1 MKYKFIFD
9 LDGTITKEETL
20 PLIAKHFGIE
30 EEISAL
36 TQETIRGN
44 IPFIESF
51 IKRIKIMGRFP
62 VSEIEKLLAEVKLF
76 DKILNFI
83 EENKNDCIIATGN
96 IKEWVGKLAGRIGCE
111 YYASEAL
118 VENNTIMKLTN
129 ILKKEEIVRKYQEE
143 GYTVVM
149 IGDGNNDMEA
159 MRQADVSVA
168 CGLIHYPAN
177 SIMTIADYCVFDQN
191 SLYRLLG
198 QIVKPKEGTSL
209 VLSCAGIGSRL
220 GLDKTKALI
229 EIENKKLIHHQLEA
243 FEKMEDIRIVVGY
256 QANSVIEAVLQMRE
270 DVIFVFNHDYFY
282 TKTGTSFYLGA
293 RHGRSYAVAWDG
305 DLIVN
310 PKDIERCLNFDGEYI
325 GCSKKVTDDAVFV
338 KVNDNDE
345 VVFFSRENG
354 DYEWS
359 GPAKL
364 KKENI
369 PYVSTNVYNQIEPL
383 LPLPMLKIDAQ
394 DIDTYDDYL
403 QAIELMG
410 SWKNDQ

>member
-9 LDGTITKEETL
+9 LDGTITQQETL
-20 PLIAKHFGIE
+20 PLIAKVFQCEEQIE
-30 EEISAL
+30 SL

-51 IKRIKIMGRFP
+51 IKRMAILGRYP
-62 VSEIEKLLAEVKLF
+62 VSEVKALLSEVPLAE
-76 DKILNFI
+76 KIVRFI
-83 EENKNDCIIATGN
+83 TQNREDCIIATGN
-96 IKEWVGKLAGRIGCE
+96 FSGWVDGLMEKIGCE

-118 VENNTIMKLTN
+118 VKDDKIVKLTH
-129 ILKKEEIVRKYQEE
+129 ILKKEEIVGKYQKD

-191 SLYRLLG
+191 SLYRLLD
-198 QIVKPKEGTSL
+198 QIVAPKEGTSL

-243 FEKMEDIRIVVGY
+243 FEKMEDVRIVVGY
-256 QANSVIEAVLQMRE
+256 QANSVIEAVLQMRK
-270 DVIFVFNHDYFY
+270 DVVFVFNHDYFY

-293 RHGRSYAVAWDG
+293 RHGRSHAVAWDG

-310 PKDIERCLNFDGEYI
+310 PKDIERCLDFDGEYV
-325 GCSKKVTDDAVFV
+325 GCSKKVTDDAVFI
-338 KVNDNDE
+338 KVNDKDE

-410 SWKNDQ
+410 SWKNE

>member
-9 LDGTITKEETL
+9 LDGTITKQETL

-30 EEISAL
+30 EEILKL
-36 TQETIRGN
+36 TKETIRGN

-51 IKRIKIMGRFP
+51 IRRIKILGRFS
-62 VSEIEKLLAEVKLF
+62 VLEIAELLAEVELF
-76 DKILNFI
+76 DEILKFI
-83 EENKNDCIIATGN
+83 EENMDDCIIATGN
-96 IKEWVGKLAGRIGCE
+96 TQEWVGKLVRRIGCE

-118 VENNTIMKLTN
+118 VEDDKIAKLTH
-129 ILKKEEIVRKYQEE
+129 ILKKEEIVKKYQDE
-143 GYTVVM
+143 GYSVVM

-159 MRQADVSVA
+159 MREADISVA

-177 SIMTIADYCVFDQN
+177 SIMTIADYCVFEPAA
-191 SLYRLLG
+191 LYRLLD
-198 QIVKPKEGTSL
+198 QIVDPKEGTSL

-243 FEKMEDIRIVVGY
+243 FKAVEDIRIVIGY
-256 QANSVIEAVLQMRE
+256 QANSVIEAALQVRG
-270 DVIFVFNHDYFY
+270 DVVFVFNHDYFY

-293 RHGRSYAVAWDG
+293 RHGKRYAVAWDG

-310 PKDIERCLNFDGEYI
+310 PADIDRCLDFDGEYV
-325 GCSKKVTDDAVFV
+325 GCSQKVTDDAVFV
-338 KVNDNDE
+338 KVNEKDE

-354 DYEWS
+354 DYAWS

-383 LPLPMLKIDAQ
+383 LPLPMLKIEAQ

-410 SWKNDQ
+410 SWKND